1 MSTQRRHGL
10 AVHIADT
17 THGIGRPR
25 TRRRRRVTGWIRL
38 ALALAVVAFVAWA
51 RTRF

>member
-1 MSTQRRHGL
+1 MSTPRRHGL

-17 THGIGRPR
+17 THGIDRPR
-25 TRRRRRVTGWIRL
+25 ARRRRHVAGWIRL
-38 ALALAVVAFVAWA
+38 ALALAAFALVAWA

>member
-1 MSTQRRHGL
+1 MSTPRRHGL

-25 TRRRRRVTGWIRL
+25 ARRRRRLAGWIRL
-38 ALALAVVAFVAWA
+38 ALALVAVALVAWA

>member
-1 MSTQRRHGL
+1 MSAPRRHGL

-25 TRRRRRVTGWIRL
+25 ARRRRRLAGWIRL
-38 ALALAVVAFVAWA
+38 ALALAAFVLVAWA